1 MINRELIRTKV
12 VQLVYAYVQNEDKSL
27 DAAEKELDFSLMK
40 AYELYKYLLSLMVQ
54 VKRIADRREAA
65 RLAREERLGVA
76 TEEPLLDKYLAQ
88 NKLLQVMAENEA
100 LVNYIER
107 EKQEWLEEDAL
118 LKNIYKSF
126 TESSIYH
133 EYIHKGDFTIKADRE
148 VVRRLYKEFLLD
160 NELLESTLE
169 DHSIYWNDDKEV
181 IEQFVIKTFSKFN
194 CESEPEM
201 PLMPEFSDE
210 SDRDFALQL
219 FRQAIERGEE
229 MRGHLRT
236 NCLKWDFDRIALM
249 DKVII
254 QTALAEILC
263 FPDIPLNV
271 SINEYVEIAKNYSTP
286 RSGAFVNGQL
296 DGICKRLNKE
306 RILMKISTKKKS
318 VRTSVGAGE

>member
-318 VRTSVGAGE
+318 TRTSAGTEE

>member
-65 RLAREERLGVA
+65 RLAREERLGVT

-88 NKLLQVMAENEA
+88 NKLLKVMAENEV

-263 FPDIPLNV
+263 FPDIPLSV

-318 VRTSVGAGE
+318 TRTSAGAEE

>member
-27 DAAEKELDFSLMK
+27 DAAENELDFSLKK

-65 RLAREERLGVA
+65 RLAREERLG
-76 TEEPLLDKYLAQ
+76 TTTDELLLDKYLAQ
-88 NKLLQVMAENEA
+88 NKLLQVMANNEV

-148 VVRRLYKEFLLD
+148 LVRSLYKEFLLN

-194 CESEPEM
+194 CESQADM
-201 PLMPEFSDE
+201 PLMPEFTE
-210 SDRDFALQL
+210 EADREFALQL

-254 QTALAEILC
+254 QTALAEILT
-263 FPDIPLNV
+263 FPEIPLNV

-286 RSGAFVNGQL
+286 KSGAFVNGQL
-296 DGICKRLNKE
+296 DNICKRLNKE
-306 RILMKISTKKKS
+306 RILMKISTKKKVTRTTGS
-318 VRTSVGAGE
+318 VEE